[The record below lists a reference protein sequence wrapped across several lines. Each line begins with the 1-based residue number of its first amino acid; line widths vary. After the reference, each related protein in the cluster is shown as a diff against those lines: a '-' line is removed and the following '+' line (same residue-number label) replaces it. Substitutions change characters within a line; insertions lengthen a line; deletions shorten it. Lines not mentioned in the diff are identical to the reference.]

1 MATRE
6 KDRQPGRLRMVDCAA
21 TKDRVCPRQNSAILL
36 VEGYI
41 WLHILCR
48 RVWAVVEKVMV
59 KGWMDGWM
67 DGWMFFGAMRD
78 VLGGFIFTLVA
89 AVQ

>member
-1 MATRE
+1 
-6 KDRQPGRLRMVDCAA
+6 MVDCAA

-59 KGWMDGWM
+59 KGSLDGWM
-67 DGWMFFGAMRD
+67 DGWMEVFWGDEGCVGRIYFYISRGC
-78 VLGGFIFTLVA
+78 
-89 AVQ
+89 AVIP